1 MTENVVKV
9 NRLPAMTWNWLKMN
23 DDLFDTAGLSVAG
36 GIDAVLPD
44 SLKGADIDT
53 AELQALAAV
62 ETGMGPEFAG
72 AVSGLKAADDTAA
85 DREGIA
91 DGSSESADCVIVADS
106 GVKEE
111 QPVRMKHS
119 SYVEN
124 GVNSSFIVARE
135 DSEVC
140 VIADMTDIPDSAEG
154 AGTVTKVLVKDRARV
169 KIVEVFKA
177 GENSRVFT
185 DIGAVLGE
193 DAQLE
198 VVQIFLGGRKVNAG
212 CQVALQGDRAG
223 FTEYTAYDAP
233 AGSKYDFNYVARHF
247 GKDTTADMHAS
258 GVMHE
263 KAEKT
268 MRQTIDFLRGCAGSK
283 GAEREEVLLLDD
295 DLVNKT
301 VPLIL
306 CKEEDVEGEHGA
318 SIGKL
323 SEEVLFYL
331 RTRGLTDEEI
341 YRLMASGRLMS
352 VVSKIGDEETEKKM
366 SGLILGES
374 EEDDQ
379 SAIDAE

>member
-23 DDLFDTAGLSVAG
+23 DDLFDTAGLSAAG
-36 GIDAVLPD
+36 GIDAVYPD
-44 SLKGADIDT
+44 GFVNET
-53 AELQALAAV
+53 ASAEEIENLITV
-62 ETGMGPEFAG
+62 ETGMGPELAAVVGGLVTGASESDAG
-72 AVSGLKAADDTAA
+72 SS
-85 DREGIA
+85 IA
-91 DGSSESADCVIVADS
+91 DGCVIVAGS
-106 GVKEE
+106 GVKESKAI
-111 QPVRMKHS
+111 RLKHNA
-119 SYVEN
+119 YDEN
-124 GVNSSFIVARE
+124 GVGRNFIVARE
-135 DSEVC
+135 DSEVY
-140 VIADMTDIPDSAEG
+140 VIADMTGIPDNVSSTG
-154 AGTVTKVLVKDRARV
+154 VVTKVLVKDRARV
-169 KIVEVFKA
+169 KLVEVYRA
-177 GENSRVFT
+177 GEDSRVFT
-185 DIGAVLGE
+185 DIGATVGE
-193 DAQLE
+193 DGQFEL
-198 VVQIFLGGRKVNAG
+198 VQVFLGAKNVNAG
-212 CQVALQGDRAG
+212 CEVALKGNRAD

-247 GKDTTADMHAS
+247 GKDTTADMHAN

-295 DLVNKT
+295 DMVNKT

-331 RTRGLTDEEI
+331 RTRGLSDEEI

-352 VVSKIGDEETEKKM
+352 IVSKIGDEETEKKM
-366 SGLILGES
+366 SELILGES
-374 EEDDQ
+374 EEE
-379 SAIDAE
+379 AE